1 MANKKVNIDAEF
13 VTKVQDLINVCGSN
27 KRVARYV
34 GVAPGFMSMI
44 KNGHIGKLTPEVYE
58 RFNSLFG
65 KSLEEIEAE
74 QNRLLKKI
82 EAERE
87 LRAKKDKELAD
98 KREKEMLA
106 IDKRVNDIQIGKRYH
121 IDFYPDQTGKK
132 TKNLKTVEGEVIE
145 IYERF
150 FLVQTKNFKITV
162 LKKEVK
168 YGLVTMTEVWNYNAK
183 IK

>member
-1 MANKKVNIDAEF
+1 MAKKVIIDAGF
-13 VTKVQDLINVCGSN
+13 VNKVIDLIEVCGSGN
-27 KRVARYV
+27 KLAKIC
-34 GVAPGFMSMI
+34 GVAPGFLSMI

-74 QNRLLKKI
+74 QNKLLKKI
-82 EAERE
+82 KKDRE
-87 LRAKKDKELAD
+87 LQVKKDKDLAD
-98 KREKEMLA
+98 KRQKEMLA
-106 IDKRVNDIQIGKRYH
+106 IDKRVSDIKVGKRYH

-132 TKNLKTVEGEVIE
+132 TKNLKMVEGEVIE

-150 FLVQTKNFKITV
+150 FLIQAKNFKITA

-168 YGLVTMTEVWNYNAK
+168 YGLVKMTEVWNYNAK

>member
-1 MANKKVNIDAEF
+1 MTKKVNIDAEF
-13 VTKVQDLINVCGSN
+13 VAKVQDLIEVCGTN
-27 KRVARYV
+27 KRVAKYV
-34 GVAPGFMSMI
+34 GVAPEFMSMI

-58 RFNSLFG
+58 RFDSLFG

-74 QNRLLKKI
+74 QNNLLKKI
-82 EAERE
+82 KKERE
-87 LRAKKDKELAD
+87 LQVKKDKNLAD

-106 IDKRVNDIQIGKRYH
+106 MDKRVNNIKVGKRYRV
-121 IDFYPDQTGKK
+121 DFYPDQTGKK
-132 TKNLKTVEGEVIE
+132 TKSLKMVEGEVIE

-168 YGLVTMTEVWNYNAK
+168 YGLVTMVEVWKYK
-183 IK
+183 

>member
-1 MANKKVNIDAEF
+1 MAKKVNIDAEF
-13 VTKVQDLINVCGSN
+13 VAKVQDLIEVCGTN
-27 KRVARYV
+27 KRVAKYV
-34 GVAPGFMSMI
+34 GVAPEFMSMI

-58 RFNSLFG
+58 RFDSLFG

-74 QNRLLKKI
+74 QNNLLKKI
-82 EAERE
+82 KKERE
-87 LRAKKDKELAD
+87 LQVKKDKNLAD

-106 IDKRVNDIQIGKRYH
+106 MDKRVNNIKVGKRYRV
-121 IDFYPDQTGKK
+121 DFYPDQTGKK
-132 TKNLKTVEGEVIE
+132 TKSLKMVEGEVIE

-168 YGLVTMTEVWNYNAK
+168 YGLVTMVEVWKYK
-183 IK
+183 

>member
-1 MANKKVNIDAEF
+1 MAKKVIIDADF
-13 VTKVQDLINVCGSN
+13 VSKVIDLIEVCGTN
-27 KRVARYV
+27 KRVAKYV

-74 QNRLLKKI
+74 QNNLLKKI
-82 EAERE
+82 KKERE
-87 LRAKKDKELAD
+87 LQAKKDKVLAD
-98 KREKEMLA
+98 KRQEEMLA
-106 IDKRVNDIQIGKRYH
+106 IDKRINDIQVGKRYH

-132 TKNLKTVEGEVIE
+132 TKNLKMVEGEVIE

-168 YGLVTMTEVWNYNAK
+168 YGLVTMTEVWKYR
-183 IK
+183 

>member
-13 VTKVQDLINVCGSN
+13 VDKVSDLIKICGSGN
-27 KRVARYV
+27 KVAKIC
-34 GVAPGFMSMI
+34 GVAPGFLSMI
-44 KNGHIGKLTPEVYE
+44 KKGHIVKLTPEVYE

-74 QNRLLKKI
+74 QNNLLKKI
-82 EAERE
+82 KKGRE
-87 LRAKKDKELAD
+87 LQAKKDKDLAD

-106 IDKRVNDIQIGKRYH
+106 IDKRVSDIKIGKRYQ
-121 IDFYPDQTGKK
+121 INFYPDQTGKK
-132 TKNLKTVEGEVIE
+132 IRHLRIVEGEVIE

-150 FLVQTKNFKITV
+150 FLIQTKNFKITA

-168 YGLVTMTEVWNYNAK
+168 YGLVTMTEVWKYR
-183 IK
+183 

>member
-1 MANKKVNIDAEF
+1 MAKKVNIDKEF
-13 VTKVQDLINVCGSN
+13 VEKVQDLIGVCGSSN
-27 KRVARYV
+27 KVAKIC
-34 GVAPGFMSMI
+34 GVAPGFLSMI

-65 KSLEEIEAE
+65 KSLEEIETE
-74 QNRLLKKI
+74 QNNLLKKI
-82 EAERE
+82 KKERE
-87 LRAKKDKELAD
+87 LQAKKDKDLAD
-98 KREKEMLA
+98 KRREEMLA
-106 IDKRVNDIQIGKRYH
+106 IDKRINDIQVGKRYH

-132 TKNLKTVEGEVIE
+132 TKNLKMVEGEVIE

-168 YGLVTMTEVWNYNAK
+168 YGLVTMTEVWNYK
-183 IK
+183 

>member
-1 MANKKVNIDAEF
+1 MAKKVNIDKEF
-13 VTKVQDLINVCGSN
+13 VEKVQDLIEVCGSGN
-27 KRVARYV
+27 KVAKIC
-34 GVAPGFMSMI
+34 GVAPGFLSMI

-74 QNRLLKKI
+74 QNNLFKKI
-82 EAERE
+82 KVDRE
-87 LRAKKDKELAD
+87 LQAKKDKALAD
-98 KREKEMLA
+98 KRQEEMLA
-106 IDKRVNDIQIGKRYH
+106 VDKRVNDIQVGKRYQ
-121 IDFYPDQTGKK
+121 IDFYPDQTGNKIK
-132 TKNLKTVEGEVIE
+132 YLKTVEGEVIE

-168 YGLVTMTEVWNYNAK
+168 FGLVTMEEIWNWKN
-183 IK
+183 

>member
-1 MANKKVNIDAEF
+1 MAKQKVNIDKEF
-13 VTKVQDLINVCGSN
+13 VAKVQDLIKVCGSGV
-27 KRVARYV
+27 KAAKYC
-34 GVAPGFMSMI
+34 GVASGFMSMV

-65 KSLEEIEAE
+65 KSLEEIENKE
-74 QNRLLKKI
+74 GEILKKI
-82 EAERE
+82 KTERKAKAE
-87 LRAKKDKELAD
+87 KDKELAD
-98 KREKEMLA
+98 KKQEEMLA
-106 IDKRVNDIQIGKRYH
+106 IDKRVSDIKVGKRYQ
-121 IDFYPDQTGKK
+121 INFYPGQTGKK
-132 TKNLKTVEGEVIE
+132 IKHLRIVEGEVIE

-168 YGLVTMTEVWNYNAK
+168 FGLVTMTEVWKYNAK

>member
-1 MANKKVNIDAEF
+1 MAKQKVNINVDF
-13 VTKVQDLINVCGSN
+13 VAKVQDLINVFGTN
-27 KRVARYV
+27 KKVAKYV

-65 KSLEEIEAE
+65 KSLDEIEAQE
-74 QNRLLKKI
+74 GEILKNIKK
-82 EAERE
+82 ERE
-87 LRAKKDKELAD
+87 LQTKKDKDLAD
-98 KREKEMLA
+98 KRQEEMLA
-106 IDKRVNDIQIGKRYH
+106 IDKRVNDIQVGKRYH

-132 TKNLKTVEGEVIE
+132 TKNLKMVEGEVIE

-168 YGLVTMTEVWNYNAK
+168 YGLVTMTEVRNWKN
-183 IK
+183 

>member
-1 MANKKVNIDAEF
+1 MAKKVIIDAGF
-13 VTKVQDLINVCGSN
+13 VNKVQDLIEVCGTN
-27 KRVARYV
+27 KRVAKYV

-74 QNRLLKKI
+74 QNNLLKKI
-82 EAERE
+82 KTERKAK
-87 LRAKKDKELAD
+87 AKKDKELAD
-98 KREKEMLA
+98 KRQKEMLA
-106 IDKRVNDIQIGKRYH
+106 MDKKLSDIKIGKRYQ
-121 IDFYPDQTGKK
+121 INFYPDQTGKK
-132 TKNLKTVEGEVIE
+132 IKHLRIVEGEVIE

-168 YGLVTMTEVWNYNAK
+168 YGLVTMTEVWKYK
-183 IK
+183 

>member
-1 MANKKVNIDAEF
+1 MAKKVNIDKEF
-13 VTKVQDLINVCGSN
+13 VEKVQDLIEVCGSGN
-27 KRVARYV
+27 KVAKIC
-34 GVAPGFMSMI
+34 GVAPGFLSMI

-65 KSLEEIEAE
+65 KSLEEIETE
-74 QNRLLKKI
+74 QNNLLKKI
-82 EAERE
+82 KKERE
-87 LRAKKDKELAD
+87 LQAKKDKDLAD
-98 KREKEMLA
+98 KRREEMLA
-106 IDKRVNDIQIGKRYH
+106 IDKRVSDIKVGKRYH

-150 FLVQTKNFKITV
+150 FLIQAKNFKITA

-168 YGLVTMTEVWNYNAK
+168 YGLVTMTEVRNYNAK